1 MLIAL
6 VPTTLDDLSGVGF
19 VLLDRC
25 IGQQPNV
32 VVYIEIEERAGLAP
46 GFVDYEVVE
55 GVMLVVR
62 RRE

>member
-6 VPTTLDDLSGVGF
+6 IPTTLDDLSGVGF

-32 VVYIEIEERAGLAP
+32 VMYIEIEERAGLAP
-46 GFVDYEVVE
+46 SFVNDKVVE

-62 RRE
+62 SRE